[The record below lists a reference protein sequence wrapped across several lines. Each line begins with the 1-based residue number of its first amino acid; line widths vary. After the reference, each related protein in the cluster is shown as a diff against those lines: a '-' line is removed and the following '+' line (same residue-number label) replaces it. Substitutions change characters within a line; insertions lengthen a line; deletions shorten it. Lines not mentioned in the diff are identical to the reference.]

1 MSPSSEPPPGSLAPG
16 PSEALGRRFA
26 RLTFFNILANLTV
39 PLAGLIDAAILGHL
53 DRIEFL
59 AGVALGSIVF
69 DYVFWSFGF
78 LRMATTGM
86 TAQSHGRG
94 DPQAAERVLRRALIL
109 AAASGTVIVLFRGPL
124 ADLAFGLLSGAPET
138 EAAGRAY
145 YGARIWGAP
154 AALLNLCFL
163 GWFLGREESRIALYM
178 TAAAN
183 LANIALDY
191 LFILEFGWAAEGAGL
206 ATMASQYL
214 QLAVALVFFLP
225 RRTGAGWDWARL
237 LDRDKLAKMFRLQ
250 RDILF
255 RTLLLVSA
263 IAVFTD
269 ASARL
274 GTDVLAANTL
284 LLRLF
289 TVAAYLIDG
298 VAYAVESL
306 AGVLYGADERGLL
319 RRMIRWAMLVAV
331 GFALLFVAPLLVA
344 PSFTLGLLTSHEDIV
359 RLGAAYSPWLV
370 PVLVIGALAFV
381 YDGLFLGL
389 TAGKTLRNSMILSA
403 GLYLPCAL
411 WAVHQQSAHLLWAS
425 FALFMVARTVT
436 LGWADRHLDVAAR
449 KPRPGG

>member
-1 MSPSSEPPPGSLAPG
+1 MSTPPRDVREGLAQ
-16 PSEALGRRFA
+16 RFA

-39 PLAGLIDAAILGHL
+39 PLAGLVDAAILGHL
-53 DRIEFL
+53 DQIKFL

-86 TAQSHGRG
+86 TAQSFGRG
-94 DPQAAERVLRRALIL
+94 DLEAAERVLRRSLLL
-109 AAASGTVIVLFRGPL
+109 AVTAGVAIVLLRGPL
-124 ADLAFGLLSGAPET
+124 ADLAFGLLSGSPET
-138 EAAGRAY
+138 EGAGREY
-145 YGARIWGAP
+145 FGARVWGAP

-163 GWFLGREESRIALYM
+163 GWFLGREESRVALYM

-183 LANIALDY
+183 LTNIALDY
-191 LFILEFGWAAEGAGL
+191 LFVLEFGWAAEGAGW
-206 ATMASQYL
+206 ATAVSQYV

-225 RRTGAGWDWARL
+225 RRSGAGWDWRRL
-237 LDRDKLAKMFRLQ
+237 LDRDKLSMMFRLQ
-250 RDILF
+250 RDIFL

-306 AGVLYGADERGLL
+306 AGVLYGAGERTLL
-319 RRMIRWAMLVAV
+319 RRMVRWAMLVAV
-331 GFALLFVAPLLVA
+331 GFALLFVAPLLAA
-344 PSFTLGLLTSHEDIV
+344 PTWTLGLLTSHEEIV
-359 RLGAAYSPWLV
+359 RLGATYSTWLL
-370 PVLVIGALAFV
+370 PVLVIGAVAFV

-389 TAGKTLRNSMILSA
+389 TAGRTLRNTMIVSA
-403 GLYLPCAL
+403 AVYLPPAL
-411 WAVHQQSAHLLWAS
+411 WSVHVGSAHLLWAS
-425 FALFMVARTVT
+425 FALFMAARVAT
-436 LGWADRHLDVAAR
+436 LGWADRRLMAR
-449 KPRPGG
+449 

>member
-1 MSPSSEPPPGSLAPG
+1 MNPSPRDGLA
-16 PSEALGRRFA
+16 RRFA

-39 PLAGLIDAAILGHL
+39 PMAGLVDAAILGHL
-53 DRIEFL
+53 DQIKFL

-86 TAQSHGRG
+86 TAQSFGRG
-94 DPQAAERVLRRALIL
+94 DLEAAERVLRRALLL
-109 AAASGTVIVLFRGPL
+109 AATAGVALVLLRGPL
-124 ADLAFGLLSGAPET
+124 ADLAFGLLSGSPET
-138 EAAGRAY
+138 EEAGRAY

-154 AALLNLCFL
+154 AAMLNLCFL
-163 GWFLGREESRIALYM
+163 GWFLGREESRVALYM

-183 LANIALDY
+183 LTNIALDY
-191 LFILEFGWAAEGAGL
+191 LFVLEFGWAAEGAGW
-206 ATMASQYL
+206 ATMASQYV

-225 RRTGAGWDWARL
+225 RRAGAGWDWQRL
-237 LDRDKLAKMFRLQ
+237 LDRDKLAMMFRLQ
-250 RDILF
+250 RDIF
-255 RTLLLVSA
+255 VRTLLLVSA
-263 IAVFTD
+263 IALFTD

-306 AGVLYGADERGLL
+306 AGVLYGAGEHNLL

-331 GFALLFVAPLLVA
+331 GFALLFSGPLVVA
-344 PSFTLGLLTSHEDIV
+344 PSWTLGLLTSHDEIV
-359 RLGAAYSPWLV
+359 RLGALYSPWLL
-370 PVLVIGALAFV
+370 PVLVIGAMAFV

-389 TAGKTLRNSMILSA
+389 TAGRTLRNSMILSIA
-403 GLYLPCAL
+403 VYLPPAL
-411 WAVHQQSAHLLWAS
+411 WAVRTESPHLLWAS
-425 FALFMVARTVT
+425 FALFMVARTLT
-436 LGWADRHLDVAAR
+436 LGWADRKLS
-449 KPRPGG
+449 G